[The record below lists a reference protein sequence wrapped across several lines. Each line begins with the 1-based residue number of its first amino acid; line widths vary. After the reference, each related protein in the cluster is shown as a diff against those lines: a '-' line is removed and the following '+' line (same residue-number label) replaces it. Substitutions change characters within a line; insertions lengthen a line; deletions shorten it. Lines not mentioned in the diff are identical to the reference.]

1 MYSVELKVG
10 EKNLRL
16 ESGRVARQAA
26 GEILVS
32 YGDTVVLVCVNYKP
46 EIDPTV
52 DFLPLTVE
60 YRELSFAAGKIPG
73 GFIKREMRPS
83 DNEILASRLIDRP
96 LRPLFP
102 PDFRNEVQIIVY
114 LLSSDVEHDADI
126 FGITGAATALLI
138 SEIPF
143 TIPVAGIRVGL
154 LDGKYII
161 NPTLAQQEDCRVNLV
176 IAGTKDAVVMI
187 EGGAKEATEEEI
199 IGAIEAG
206 HNECIK
212 IIEIEEK
219 MREAIGKEKIES
231 NEPFVDEALANEI
244 KERVGNDINQIFL
257 FKEKKARQEAA
268 YQLIK
273 NVVEKFSDKE
283 VEHIEAKVR
292 YEVEKMIAEKMRNM
306 VLEEKKRIDGRGLK
320 DIRNVSCEIGV
331 LPRTH
336 GSALFTRGQTQ
347 SLAVTTLGTKSDEQR
362 VDAIYGEET
371 KSFMLHYN
379 FPPFAT
385 GEVKPIRG
393 PSRREIGHGALAE
406 RAILPVLPSDESF
419 PYTIRVVSNILES
432 NGSSS
437 MASVCS
443 ASLSLMDAGVP
454 IKTAV
459 AGISI
464 GLVKEGDKYELLADI
479 IGDEDHYGDMDFKV
493 AGTKDGI
500 TAVQLDL
507 KIQGLNINILRQAL
521 DYAKEARENILKI
534 MSSTINSPR
543 SHLSKYAPKIL
554 AFSIPKDKIGEVIGP
569 GGKVIRRIIGES
581 DLKID
586 ITDDGKVTI
595 AGADAEL
602 VKKAQNDI
610 LGIVQEAEVG
620 KIYTGKVTRITNFGA
635 FVEILPGKE
644 GLLHISKLSRQR
656 VRRVEDVVKVG
667 DEVVVRVYE
676 IDEMGRINL
685 MRVGEDWQRK

>member
-1 MYSVELKVG
+1 MYSVELLVG
-10 EKNLRL
+10 EKNLRI
-16 ESGRVARQAA
+16 ESGRIARQSA
-26 GEILVS
+26 GEVLVS
-32 YGDTVVLVCVNYKP
+32 YGDTVVLVCVNYSP
-46 EIDPTV
+46 EVDSTV

-83 DNEILASRLIDRP
+83 DNEILSSRLIDRP

-102 PDFRNEVQIIVY
+102 PDFRNEVQIIAY

-126 FGITGAATALLI
+126 LGITGAATALLI

-143 TIPVAGIRVGL
+143 TIPVAGVRVGL
-154 LDGKYII
+154 LDGKFVI
-161 NPTLAQQEDCRVNLV
+161 NPTLAQQENCKINLV
-176 IAGTKDAVVMI
+176 VAGTKEAVVMI
-187 EGGAKEATEEEI
+187 EGGAREASEDEV
-199 IGAIEAG
+199 IEAIKVG
-206 HNECIK
+206 HNECK
-212 IIEIEEK
+212 RIIEIEEK
-219 MREAIGKEKIES
+219 LQSAVGKEKIEGI
-231 NEPFVDEALANEI
+231 EPFVDDALENEI
-244 KERVGNDINQIFL
+244 KEKIGNDINQIFL
-257 FKEKKARQEAA
+257 FREKKARQDAA
-268 YQLIK
+268 FQLIQ
-273 NVVEKFSDKE
+273 NVVEKFTEKE
-283 VEHIEAKVR
+283 VENIELKVK
-292 YEVEKMIAEKMRNM
+292 YVVEKMIAERMRKMII
-306 VLEEKKRIDGRGLK
+306 EEKKRLDGRGLK

-362 VDAIYGEET
+362 IDAIYGEET

-406 RAILPVLPSDESF
+406 RAILPVLPSEDSF

-443 ASLSLMDAGVP
+443 ASLALMDAGVP

-464 GLVKEGDKYELLADI
+464 GLIKEGEKYELLTDI

-500 TAVQLDL
+500 TAIQLDL
-507 KIQGLNINILRQAL
+507 KIKGLDFEILRKAM
-521 DYAKEARENILKI
+521 DYAREARESILRI
-534 MSSTINSPR
+534 MSSTISSPR
-543 SHLSKYAPKIL
+543 SNLSKYAPKIL
-554 AFSIPKDKIGEVIGP
+554 AFSIPKEKIGDVIGP

-595 AGADAEL
+595 AGSDAEL
-602 VKKAQNDI
+602 VKKAQNEI

-620 KIYTGKVTRITNFGA
+620 KIYIGKVTRITNFGA

-644 GLLHISKLSRQR
+644 GLLHISKLSRHR
-656 VRRVEDVVKVG
+656 VRRVEDVVKPG
-667 DEVVVRVYE
+667 DEVIVRVYE

-685 MRVGEDWQRK
+685 MRVGEDWQHK

>member
-16 ESGRVARQAA
+16 ESGRVARQSA
-26 GEILVS
+26 GEVLVS
-32 YGDTVVLVCVNYKP
+32 YGDTVVLVCVNYNP
-46 EIDPTV
+46 EIDKTV

-83 DNEILASRLIDRP
+83 DNEILSSRLIDRP

-102 PDFRNEVQIIVY
+102 SDFRHEVQIIAY

-126 FGITGAATALLI
+126 LGITGAATALLI

-143 TIPVAGIRVGL
+143 VIPVAGVRVGL
-154 LDGKYII
+154 LEGKYLI
-161 NPTLAQQEDCRVNLV
+161 NPTLVQQENCQVNLV
-176 IAGTKDAVVMI
+176 IAGTRDAVVMI
-187 EGGAKEATEEEI
+187 EGGAKEATEDEI
-199 IGAIEAG
+199 IGAIKAG
-206 HNECIK
+206 HAECIR
-212 IIEIEEK
+212 IIEAEEK
-219 MREAIGKEKIES
+219 MREAVGKEKIEVD
-231 NEPFVDEALANEI
+231 EPFVDEALTKEI
-244 KERVGNDINQIFL
+244 IEKVGSDVNQIFL
-257 FKEKKARQEAA
+257 FREKKARQEAA
-268 YQLIK
+268 YELIQ
-273 NVVEKFSDKE
+273 NVAEKFLDRDIE
-283 VEHIEAKVR
+283 NVELKVK
-292 YEVEKMIAEKMRNM
+292 YVVEKMIAERMRKM
-306 VLEEKKRIDGRGLK
+306 VIEDKKRFDGRGLK

-362 VDAIYGEET
+362 IDAIYGEES

-385 GEVKPIRG
+385 GEVRPIRG

-406 RAILPVLPSDESF
+406 RAIMPVLPNEESF

-443 ASLSLMDAGVP
+443 ASLALMDAGVP

-464 GLVKEGDKYELLADI
+464 GLVKEGDRYELLTDI

-500 TAVQLDL
+500 TAIQLDL
-507 KIQGLNINILRQAL
+507 KIQGLDIEILRQAL
-521 DYAKEARENILKI
+521 WYAKEAREHILKI
-534 MSSTINSPR
+534 MSSTIDAPR
-543 SHLSKYAPKIL
+543 SSLSKYAPKIL
-554 AFSIPKDKIGEVIGP
+554 AFSIPKEKIGEVIGP

-581 DLKID
+581 DLRID

-602 VKKAQNDI
+602 VKKAQNEI

-620 KIYTGKVTRITNFGA
+620 KIYIGKVTRITNFGA

-644 GLLHISKLSRQR
+644 GLLHISKLSKQR
-656 VRRVEDVVKVG
+656 VRRVEDVVKPG
-667 DEVVVRVYE
+667 DEVTVRVYQ

-685 MRVGEDWQRK
+685 MRVGEDWLRK

>member
-16 ESGRVARQAA
+16 ESGRVARQSA
-26 GEILVS
+26 GEVLVS
-32 YGDTVVLVCVNYKP
+32 YGDTVVLVCVNYNI
-46 EIDPTV
+46 EVDRTV

-73 GFIKREMRPS
+73 GFIKRETRPS
-83 DNEILASRLIDRP
+83 DSEILSSRLIDRP

-102 PDFRNEVQIIVY
+102 PNFRNEIQIIAY
-114 LLSSDVEHDADI
+114 LLSSDVEHEADTL
-126 FGITGAATALLI
+126 GIIGAASALLI

-143 TIPVAGIRVGL
+143 TTPVAGVKVGL
-154 LDGKYII
+154 LDGNYII
-161 NPTLAQQEDCRVNLV
+161 NPTLAQQENCKVNLV
-176 IAGTKDAVVMI
+176 IAATREAVVMI
-187 EGGAKEATEEEI
+187 EGGAREATEEEI
-199 IGAIEAG
+199 IGAIKCG
-206 HNECIK
+206 QSECVR

-219 MREAIGKEKIES
+219 MREAIGKEKIEPS
-231 NEPFVDEALANEI
+231 EPFVDEALGNEI
-244 KERVGNDINQIFL
+244 REKIGAEINQIFL
-257 FKEKKARQEAA
+257 FKEKKARGEAA
-268 YQLIK
+268 YQLVQNI
-273 NVVEKFSDKE
+273 VEKMADKQDE
-283 VEHIEAKVR
+283 NIEAKVR
-292 YEVEKMIAEKMRNM
+292 FVLDQMIAERMRRM
-306 VLEEKKRIDGRGLK
+306 ILEENRRLDGRGLK
-320 DIRNVSCEIGV
+320 DIRNISCEIGV

-362 VDAIYGEET
+362 IDAIYGEES

-385 GEVKPIRG
+385 GEVRPIRG

-406 RAILPVLPSDESF
+406 RAIMPVLPNEESF

-443 ASLSLMDAGVP
+443 SSLALMDAGVP
-454 IKTAV
+454 IKTSV

-464 GLVKEGDKYELLADI
+464 GLVKEGDKYQLLTDI

-493 AGTKDGI
+493 AGTINGI
-500 TAVQLDL
+500 TAIQLDL
-507 KIQGLNINILRQAL
+507 KVQGLEIDILKQAL
-521 DYAKEARENILKI
+521 GYAREARESILKV
-534 MSSTINSPR
+534 MSSTISSPR
-543 SHLSKYAPKIL
+543 TYLSKYAPKIL
-554 AFSIPKDKIGEVIGP
+554 AFFVPKAKIGEVIGP

-586 ITDDGKVTI
+586 IDDDGKVTI
-595 AGADAEL
+595 AGTDTEL
-602 VKKAQNDI
+602 VKRAQNEI

-620 KIYTGKVTRITNFGA
+620 KTYVGKVTRITNFGA

-656 VRRVEDVVKVG
+656 VRRVEDVVKLG
-667 DEVVVRVYE
+667 EEIVVKVYE
-676 IDEMGRINL
+676 IDEQGRINL
-685 MRVGEDWQRK
+685 MRVS